1 MQTTEVLDESSATNT
16 ELCDVIR
23 DMRGA
28 ENYSD
33 GNDEPMWAFPR

>member
-1 MQTTEVLDESSATNT
+1 MQTTEVLDGPSATNT

-28 ENYSD
+28 ENYGV
-33 GNDEPMWAFPR
+33 GNDELLWAFVR

>member
-1 MQTTEVLDESSATNT
+1 MQTTEVLDGPSATNA

-33 GNDEPMWAFPR
+33 NVELMWVFAG